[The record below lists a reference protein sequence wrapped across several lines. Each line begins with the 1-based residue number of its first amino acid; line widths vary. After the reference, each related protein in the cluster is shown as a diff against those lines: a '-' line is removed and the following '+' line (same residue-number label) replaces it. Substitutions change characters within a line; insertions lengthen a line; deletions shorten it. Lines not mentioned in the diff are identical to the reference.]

1 MYANLILVTTKKWHT
16 IYTQNEYKGN
26 YQHRCLSIVWIKE
39 RNTGAQSFCILKAQ
53 QSINKCTNS
62 LGRGSKGFNLCIKK
76 RWCRQTI
83 CHYQNKHCRLW
94 LQQIPPDDLPSLKV
108 FWISSLSWGVETAP
122 IRRFMCCTC
131 EKMPRSINEQYRRQR
146 LFYCTIYFDFWFF
159 SRLSSP
165 IAFLKSQ
172 LKAML
177 LKRQVPGPAADLV
190 RNF

>member
-16 IYTQNEYKGN
+16 IHTQHEYKGN

-108 FWISSLSWGVETAP
+108 CWIFSLSWGIEPAP
-122 IRRFMCCTC
+122 IRCFMCCPC
-131 EKMPRSINEQYRRQR
+131 EKNAKINQWTMSTSKVF
-146 LFYCTIYFDFWFF
+146 LLHNIFWFLKF
-159 SRLSSP
+159 FHASAHQLHFWSHSWRP
-165 IAFLKSQ
+165 CCWKGRFL
-172 LKAML
+172 AL
-177 LKRQVPGPAADLV
+177 LRT
-190 RNF
+190 